1 VALVRGGW
9 ARGWG
14 LFRRRRNGARV
25 CEVRARRFRLSVSA
39 SSRAPHLVLLLP
51 SALFAFVPFPP
62 PLPLPLRPPPREGL
76 GVAAFNYA
84 YIMPTSICV
93 RGLHPRWSGASL
105 PARGSPYRGSLYLP
119 IPTRYPL
126 LPYLLISASAT
137 LFNFAPLGMATAGI
151 PY

>member
-1 VALVRGGW
+1 MALVKGGW

-39 SSRAPHLVLLLP
+39 SSRAPRLVLLLS

-84 YIMPTSICV
+84 HISGSAEI
-93 RGLHPRWSGASL
+93 WGASEGVFAEIPAQAVVFAL
-105 PARGSPYRGSLYLP
+105 PASS
-119 IPTRYPL
+119 
-126 LPYLLISASAT
+126 
-137 LFNFAPLGMATAGI
+137 
-151 PY
+151 